1 MPHND
6 LDPDYL
12 KTLTVLYIEDDEEV
26 RRQFEYF
33 LRRRCGTLIT
43 AGNGVEGLK
52 AFHEGAPHIIITD
65 IQMPVMD
72 GLTMLKEIRSVDRN
86 VPFIVTT
93 AFEQT
98 DYLVRSIDVGVD
110 KYVIKP
116 VITDRLYASL
126 LDCAH
131 GLRVE
136 SQLRLAGK
144 AIESSMEGIMITD
157 AENRIISVNPAFCT
171 ITGYDSQEVV
181 GKNPQILSSGHQD
194 ADFYNSMWKDLTT
207 RGCWQGELINRC
219 KCGKIYPEWLS
230 ITTLY
235 DSHHCVTNRI
245 GIFSDISYRKTA
257 EEHLRN
263 LALHDHLTGLAN
275 RSLLVARFELA
286 LANARRNGEPLA
298 LLFID
303 LDDFKGINASFG
315 HGIGDE
321 VLKEVARRL
330 QGLFRANDTVCRL
343 GGDEFLVVLNSVGS
357 PSDVARA
364 AEKVLDVLLPPL
376 ETSVHSIRLTPS
388 IGMVVYPDDGAD
400 INTLIRHADLAM
412 YSAKQQGKNRSCFFS
427 PDMTECGK
435 SH

>member
-1 MPHND
+1 
-6 LDPDYL
+6 
-12 KTLTVLYIEDDEEV
+12 
-26 RRQFEYF
+26 
-33 LRRRCGTLIT
+33 
-43 AGNGVEGLK
+43 
-52 AFHEGAPHIIITD
+52 
-65 IQMPVMD
+65 
-72 GLTMLKEIRSVDRN
+72 
-86 VPFIVTT
+86 
-93 AFEQT
+93 
-98 DYLVRSIDVGVD
+98 
-110 KYVIKP
+110 
-116 VITDRLYASL
+116 
-126 LDCAH
+126 
-131 GLRVE
+131 
-136 SQLRLAGK
+136 
-144 AIESSMEGIMITD
+144 MITD

-181 GKNPQILSSGHQD
+181 GKNPQFLSSGHQD
-194 ADFYNSMWKDLTT
+194 ADFYSSMWKDLTT

-263 LALHDHLTGLAN
+263 LALHDNLTGLAN

-286 LANARRNGEPLA
+286 LANARRNGEPLG

-321 VLKEVARRL
+321 VLKEVAHRL

-357 PSDVARA
+357 PSDAARA

-400 INTLIRHADLAM
+400 INTLIRNADLAM
-412 YSAKQQGKNRSCFFS
+412 YRAKQQGKNRSCFYDPGLNDS
-427 PDMTECGK
+427 GK
-435 SH
+435 NH